1 MVGDRRRGLIDALL
15 QFFSEEYMPHGH
27 CYLWR
32 PDILW
37 THVVSDSVIAIAY
50 FSIPLGLVYLKKK
63 RSDIQFSWLLVLFSS
78 FILLCG
84 LTHVYSIYNIWV
96 GSYGGQGVLKA
107 ITALASI
114 GTAFALI
121 HVLPKV
127 ATIPTTEELAEARES
142 ASQETI
148 RRIQL
153 EAAHREEAHLREA
166 TNASPVGLLVSDER
180 GNITLANNALAEL
193 FGYDASE
200 LNGQSINMLID
211 AETSQHHGK
220 LVGQFL
226 ESEETSR
233 VMASGRV
240 VSGVRKDGAKIPVD
254 IRLAKRES
262 EGEVRIFAAVTD
274 LSEKLAAQ
282 EEIREANMRF
292 ERITKATQEGLWEW
306 NIETNTMWWSTVA
319 WQLLGYNE
327 TSSHAS
333 MDQWL
338 THLRSDFRHSINAA
352 LQDHLQRGLP
362 FDEECVVTTLSG
374 EERWIHIFGNS
385 VYDKSGQP
393 IVMSGAMQD
402 IQLRKDMELVLR
414 EKSQFLESIFQGTS
428 YSVFVLDADKQGTL
442 RYSAFNNAVEQLTG
456 IAAAECLGKTPL
468 DLAPDYVPEKTAQ
481 EIQSRYNLCYM
492 SKRPSSYVET
502 IEFKGRVTWWK
513 TALFPLLDNENR
525 VYRIIGSSTDI
536 TDLKHAEQK
545 LTERESFLK
554 NVVDL
559 SISGLYIFNLKTNV
573 NTFINNQYTRITGYT
588 LEDLRSKSD
597 LMQYFHSEEQQ
608 LIIDHIERVIVSREG
623 EVQELEYRFKHKN
636 GRWIW
641 CRSFDAVFSRDEEGK
656 PIEMIGTFI
665 DVTSIKEYARRLE
678 KSNEELERFV
688 YVASHDLQ
696 EPLRKVIAFSSHLE
710 SNIKREQLSDED
722 WFVLGRIVDGA
733 SRMRDLITDMLRL
746 SHVTKAEL
754 KLEEVELENM
764 VESTRDMLAAEILE
778 THASVELRYSQKVY
792 VDRAL
797 FIQLLQNLV
806 GNALKYR
813 RPEVRP
819 RVVIEVIDYIDESGE
834 VFDQVVISD
843 NGLGFDNS
851 QASDIFRPFKRLV
864 TRATHPGSGIG
875 LAICEQIVKAH
886 RGNITA
892 EGRPNVGARIYI
904 NLPKKNITL
913 DTQAS
918 V

>member
-1 MVGDRRRGLIDALL
+1 MIDALL

-37 THVVSDSVIAIAY
+37 THVVSDTVIGIAY

-63 RSDIQFSWLLVLFSS
+63 RSDFQFSWLLVLFSS

-96 GSYGGQGVLKA
+96 GSYGGQGLLKA

-127 ATIPTTEELAEARES
+127 ATIPTTEELTEARDS
-142 ASQETI
+142 ANQETI

-153 EAAHREEAHLREA
+153 EAAHREEAHLRDA
-166 TNASPVGLLVSDER
+166 TNASPVGLLVSDEQ

-200 LNGQSINMLID
+200 LNGQSINILID
-211 AETSQHHGK
+211 KEATQHHDK
-220 LVGQFL
+220 LVAQFL
-226 ESEETSR
+226 KSEETSR

-240 VSGVRKDGAKIPVD
+240 VSGVRKDGAKIPID

-262 EGEVRIFAAVTD
+262 EGEIHIFAAVTD
-274 LSEKLAAQ
+274 LSEKLATQ

-456 IAAAECLGKTPL
+456 IAAAECLGKRPL

-502 IEFKGRVTWWK
+502 IEFKGRVTLWK

>member
-1 MVGDRRRGLIDALL
+1 MIDALL

-114 GTAFALI
+114 CTAFALI

-127 ATIPTTEELAEARES
+127 ASIPTSEELSAARQSANQEA
-142 ASQETI
+142 I

-153 EAAHREEAHLREA
+153 EAAHREEAHLRDA

-211 AETSQHHGK
+211 TEATQYHDK
-220 LVGQFL
+220 LVAQFL
-226 ESEETSR
+226 KSEETSR

-240 VSGVRKDGAKIPVD
+240 VSGVRKDGAKIPID

-262 EGEVRIFAAVTD
+262 EGEIRIFAAVTD

-338 THLRSDFRHSINAA
+338 THLRSDFRHSINTA
-352 LQDHLQRGLP
+352 LQDHLQRGMP

-456 IAAAECLGKTPL
+456 IAAAECLGKRPL

-559 SISGLYIFNLKTNV
+559 SISGLYIFNLKTNT

-588 LEDLRSKSD
+588 LEDLSSKSD
-597 LMQYFHSEEQQ
+597 LMQYFHPDEQQ
-608 LIIDHIERVIVSREG
+608 LITDHVERVAVSREG

-641 CRSFDAVFSRDEEGK
+641 CRSFDAVFSRDEDGK

-764 VESTRDMLAAEILE
+764 VESTRDVLAAEILE

-851 QASDIFRPFKRLV
+851 QAHDIFRPFKRLV

>member
-1 MVGDRRRGLIDALL
+1 MIDALL

-37 THVVSDSVIAIAY
+37 THVVSDTVIAIAY

-63 RSDIQFSWLLVLFSS
+63 RSDFQFSWLLVLFSS

-96 GSYGGQGVLKA
+96 GSYGGQGLLKA

-114 GTAFALI
+114 STAFALI

-127 ATIPTTEELAEARES
+127 ATIPTTEELTEARDS
-142 ASQETI
+142 ANQETI

-153 EAAHREEAHLREA
+153 EAAHREEAHLRDA
-166 TNASPVGLLVSDER
+166 TNASPVGLLVSDEQ

-200 LNGQSINMLID
+200 LNGQSINILID
-211 AETSQHHGK
+211 KEATQHHDK
-220 LVGQFL
+220 LVAQFL
-226 ESEETSR
+226 KSEETSR

-240 VSGVRKDGAKIPVD
+240 VSGVRKDGAKIPID

-262 EGEVRIFAAVTD
+262 EGEIHIFAAVTD
-274 LSEKLAAQ
+274 LSEKLATQ

-327 TSSHAS
+327 TNSHAS

-338 THLRSDFRHSINAA
+338 THLRSDFRHSINTA

-456 IAAAECLGKTPL
+456 IAAAECLGKRPL

-492 SKRPSSYVET
+492 SKRPSSYVEA

-545 LTERESFLK
+545 LTDRESFLK

-559 SISGLYIFNLKTNV
+559 SISGLYIFNLKTNT

-588 LEDLRSKSD
+588 LEDLSSKSD
-597 LMQYFHSEEQQ
+597 LMQYFHPDEQQ
-608 LIIDHIERVIVSREG
+608 LITDHVERVAVSREG

-641 CRSFDAVFSRDEEGK
+641 CRSFDAVFSRDEDGK

-764 VESTRDMLAAEILE
+764 VESTRDVLAAEILE

-904 NLPKKNITL
+904 NLPKKNIL
-913 DTQAS
+913 LETQAS

>member
-1 MVGDRRRGLIDALL
+1 MKDALL

-142 ASQETI
+142 ANQEII

-153 EAAHREEAHLREA
+153 EAAHREEAHLRDA
-166 TNASPVGLLVSDER
+166 TNASPVGLLVSDEQ
-180 GNITLANNALAEL
+180 GNITLANNALTEL

-200 LNGQSINMLID
+200 LNGHSINMLID
-211 AETSQHHGK
+211 TETSQHHDK
-220 LVGQFL
+220 LVAQFL

-240 VSGVRKDGAKIPVD
+240 VSGVRKDGAKIPID

-262 EGEVRIFAAVTD
+262 EGEIRIFAAVTD

-292 ERITKATQEGLWEW
+292 ERITQATQEGLWEW
-306 NIETNTMWWSTVA
+306 DIETNTMWWSTVA

-338 THLRSDFRHSINAA
+338 THLRSDFRHTINTA
-352 LQDHLQRGLP
+352 LQDHLKRGMP

-559 SISGLYIFNLKTNV
+559 SISGLYIFNLKTNT

-588 LEDLRSKSD
+588 LEDLSSKSD
-597 LMQYFHSEEQQ
+597 LMQYFHPDEQQ
-608 LIIDHIERVIVSREG
+608 LITDHVERVAVSREG

-641 CRSFDAVFSRDEEGK
+641 CRSFDAVFSRDEDGK

-764 VESTRDMLAAEILE
+764 VESTRDVLAAEILE

>member
-1 MVGDRRRGLIDALL
+1 MIDALL

-37 THVVSDSVIAIAY
+37 THVVSDTVIGIAY

-63 RSDIQFSWLLVLFSS
+63 RSDFQFSWLLVLFSS

-96 GSYGGQGVLKA
+96 GSYGGQGLLKA

-127 ATIPTTEELAEARES
+127 ATIPTTEELTEARDS
-142 ASQETI
+142 ANQETI

-153 EAAHREEAHLREA
+153 EAAHREEAHLRDA
-166 TNASPVGLLVSDER
+166 TNASPVGLLVSDEQ

-200 LNGQSINMLID
+200 LNGQSINILID
-211 AETSQHHGK
+211 KEATQHHDK
-220 LVGQFL
+220 LVAQFL
-226 ESEETSR
+226 KSEETSR

-240 VSGVRKDGAKIPVD
+240 VSGVRKDGAKIPID

-262 EGEVRIFAAVTD
+262 EGEIHIFAAVTD
-274 LSEKLAAQ
+274 LSEKLATQ

-456 IAAAECLGKTPL
+456 IAAAECLGKRPL

>member
-1 MVGDRRRGLIDALL
+1 MKDALL

-127 ATIPTTEELAEARES
+127 ATIPTTEELAEARE
-142 ASQETI
+142 AANQETI

-153 EAAHREEAHLREA
+153 EAAHREEAHLRDA
-166 TNASPVGLLVSDER
+166 TNASPVGLLVSDEQ
-180 GNITLANNALAEL
+180 GNITLANNALTEL

-200 LNGQSINMLID
+200 LNGHSINMLID
-211 AETSQHHGK
+211 TETSQHHDK
-220 LVGQFL
+220 LVAQFL

-240 VSGVRKDGAKIPVD
+240 VSGVRKDGAKIPID

-262 EGEVRIFAAVTD
+262 EGEIRIFAAVTD

-292 ERITKATQEGLWEW
+292 ERITQATQEGLWEW
-306 NIETNTMWWSTVA
+306 DIETNTMWWSTVA

-338 THLRSDFRHSINAA
+338 THLRSDFRHTINTA
-352 LQDHLQRGLP
+352 LQDHLKRGMP

-559 SISGLYIFNLKTNV
+559 SISGLYIFNLKTNT

-588 LEDLRSKSD
+588 LEDLSSKSD
-597 LMQYFHSEEQQ
+597 LMQYFHPDEQQ
-608 LIIDHIERVIVSREG
+608 LISDHVERVAVSREG

-641 CRSFDAVFSRDEEGK
+641 CRSFDAVFSRDEDGK

-764 VESTRDMLAAEILE
+764 VESTRDVLAAEILE

-913 DTQAS
+913 DTQAI

>member
-1 MVGDRRRGLIDALL
+1 MIDALL

-142 ASQETI
+142 ANQETI

-240 VSGVRKDGAKIPVD
+240 VSGVRKDGAKIPID

-274 LSEKLAAQ
+274 LSEKLATQ

-338 THLRSDFRHSINAA
+338 THLRSDFRHSINTA

-481 EIQSRYNLCYM
+481 EIQSRYNLCYL

-559 SISGLYIFNLKTNV
+559 SISGLYIFNLKANT

-588 LEDLRSKSD
+588 LEDLNSKSD
-597 LMQYFHSEEQQ
+597 LMLYFHPDEQQ
-608 LIIDHIERVIVSREG
+608 LIKDHVERVAVSREG

-764 VESTRDMLAAEILE
+764 VESTRDVLAAEILE

-913 DTQAS
+913 DTQVS

>member
-1 MVGDRRRGLIDALL
+1 MKDALL

-142 ASQETI
+142 ANQETI

-153 EAAHREEAHLREA
+153 EAAHREEAHLRDA
-166 TNASPVGLLVSDER
+166 TNASPVGLLVSDEQ
-180 GNITLANNALAEL
+180 GNITLANNALTEL

-200 LNGQSINMLID
+200 LNGHSINMLID
-211 AETSQHHGK
+211 TETSQHHDK
-220 LVGQFL
+220 LVAQFL

-240 VSGVRKDGAKIPVD
+240 VSGVRKDGAKIPID

-262 EGEVRIFAAVTD
+262 EGEIRIFAAVTD

-292 ERITKATQEGLWEW
+292 ERITQATQEGLWEW
-306 NIETNTMWWSTVA
+306 DIETNTMWWSTVA

-338 THLRSDFRHSINAA
+338 THLRSDFRHTINTA
-352 LQDHLQRGLP
+352 LQDHLKRGMP

-456 IAAAECLGKTPL
+456 ISAAECLGKTPL

-559 SISGLYIFNLKTNV
+559 SISGLYIFNLKTNA

-597 LMQYFHSEEQQ
+597 LMQYFHPDEQQ
-608 LIIDHIERVIVSREG
+608 LISDHIERVLVSREG

-641 CRSFDAVFSRDEEGK
+641 CQSFDAVFARDEDGK

-696 EPLRKVIAFSSHLE
+696 EPLRKIIAFSSHLE

-764 VESTRDMLAAEILE
+764 VESTRDVLAAEILE

>member
-1 MVGDRRRGLIDALL
+1 MIDALL

>member
-1 MVGDRRRGLIDALL
+1 M
-15 QFFSEEYMPHGH
+15 
-27 CYLWR
+27 
-32 PDILW
+32 
-37 THVVSDSVIAIAY
+37 
-50 FSIPLGLVYLKKK
+50 
-63 RSDIQFSWLLVLFSS
+63 
-78 FILLCG
+78 
-84 LTHVYSIYNIWV
+84 
-96 GSYGGQGVLKA
+96 
-107 ITALASI
+107 
-114 GTAFALI
+114 
-121 HVLPKV
+121 
-127 ATIPTTEELAEARES
+127 
-142 ASQETI
+142 
-148 RRIQL
+148 
-153 EAAHREEAHLREA
+153 
-166 TNASPVGLLVSDER
+166 
-180 GNITLANNALAEL
+180 

-200 LNGQSINMLID
+200 LNGHSINMLID
-211 AETSQHHGK
+211 TETSQHHDK
-220 LVGQFL
+220 LVAQFL

-240 VSGVRKDGAKIPVD
+240 VSGVRKDGAKIPID

-262 EGEVRIFAAVTD
+262 EGEIRIFAAVTD

-292 ERITKATQEGLWEW
+292 ERITQATQEGLWEW
-306 NIETNTMWWSTVA
+306 DIETNTMWWSTVA

-338 THLRSDFRHSINAA
+338 THLRSDFRHTINTA
-352 LQDHLQRGLP
+352 LQDHLKRGMP

-559 SISGLYIFNLKTNV
+559 SISGLYIFNLKTNT

-588 LEDLRSKSD
+588 LEDLSSKSD
-597 LMQYFHSEEQQ
+597 LMQYFHPDEQQ
-608 LIIDHIERVIVSREG
+608 LISDHVERVAVSREG

-641 CRSFDAVFSRDEEGK
+641 CRSFDAVFSRDEDGK

-764 VESTRDMLAAEILE
+764 VESTRDVLAAEILE

-913 DTQAS
+913 DTQAI